1 MSSRFKVVITDF
13 VSGSLDPE
21 LGVLGD
27 LADVVALTVRDED
40 SLVGHIEDADALI
53 VYHFITFS
61 RKSIERLQQCQAIVR
76 GGVGYDN
83 IDHAFA
89 RERGIP
95 VCTVPD
101 YGTEEVADSALG
113 LALGLALALTRG
125 VATLNSRLRAGEP
138 WSLASAMPLERLR
151 GRVFGILGLG
161 RIGTAAA
168 IRAKSFGMDVAF
180 TDPYKPDG
188 YDKSLGIRRIE
199 SLEDLLEQAHV
210 LSVHCPLTPET
221 RHLIDAPAIGRM
233 PRRSYLVNTAR
244 GAIVDTGAVA
254 DAVEAGHLEGAGI
267 DVFETETPDR
277 DDLLIRAWRNPDH
290 PAHHKVLI
298 TPHSAF
304 YAEQSL
310 TDLRTKAAEACRRSL
325 LGLPLRNVVN
335 A

>member
-1 MSSRFKVVITDF
+1 MSRRFKVVITDF

-27 LADVVALTVRDED
+27 LADVVALTARDED

-89 RERGIP
+89 RERNIP

-101 YGTEEVADSALG
+101 YGTEEVADS
-113 LALGLALALTRG
+113 ALGLALALTRG

-199 SLEDLLEQAHV
+199 DLESLLDQAHI
-210 LSVHCPLTPET
+210 LSVHCPLTAET
-221 RHLIDAPAIGRM
+221 RHLIDASAIDRM

-254 DAVEAGHLEGAGI
+254 NAVESGHLEGAGI
-267 DVFETETPDR
+267 DVFETEAPDQ
-277 DDLLIRAWRNPDH
+277 DDPLIRAWRDPGH

-310 TDLRTKAAEACRRSL
+310 TDLRTKAAEACRRAL
-325 LGLPLRNVVN
+325 LGLPPRNVVN

>member
-21 LGVLGD
+21 QDVLGD
-27 LADVVALTVRDED
+27 LADVTALTAPSED
-40 SLVGHIEDADALI
+40 SLAGHIEDADAVI

-61 RKSIERLQQCQAIVR
+61 RRSIQRLRQCRVIVR

-95 VCTVPD
+95 VCIVPD

-113 LALGLALALTRG
+113 LTLSLTRG
-125 VATLNSRLRAGEP
+125 VAILNSTLRAGEP
-138 WSLASAMPLERLR
+138 WSLTGAMPLERLR
-151 GRVFGILGLG
+151 GRVFAIVGLG

-168 IRAKSFGMDVAF
+168 VRAKAFGMDVAF

-188 YDKSLGIRRIE
+188 YDKSLGVRRIE
-199 SLEDLLEQAHV
+199 ALEDLLEQAHV

-221 RHLIDAPAIGRM
+221 SHLIDAQAIARM
-233 PRRSYLVNTAR
+233 RRRSYLVNTAR
-244 GAIVDTGAVA
+244 GEIVDTGAVA
-254 DAVEAGHLEGAGI
+254 DAVASGHLEGAGI
-267 DVFETETPDR
+267 DVFETEPPDK
-277 DDLLIRAWRNPDH
+277 DDPLIRAWRDPEH

-310 TDLRTKAAEACRRSL
+310 LDLRTKAAEACRRVL
-325 LGLPLRNVVN
+325 LGQSPRNVVN

>member
-1 MSSRFKVVITDF
+1 MSRRYKVVITDF

-21 LGVLGD
+21 LSVLGD
-27 LADVVALTVRDED
+27 LADVVALTARSED
-40 SLVGHIEDADALI
+40 NLEGRIEDADAVI

-61 RKSIERLQQCQAIVR
+61 RKSIERLERCRVIVR

-83 IDHAFA
+83 IDHNFA
-89 RERGIP
+89 RERDIP

-113 LALGLALALTRG
+113 LALALTRG
-125 VATLNSRLRAGEP
+125 IATLNSRLRAGDP
-138 WSLASAMPLERLR
+138 WSLAGAMPLERLR
-151 GRVFGILGLG
+151 GRVFAIVGLG

-168 IRAKSFGMDVAF
+168 VRAKAFGMDVAF

-199 SLEDLLEQAHV
+199 SLEDLLKQAHV

-221 RHLIDAPAIGRM
+221 HHLIDRSAIDRM
-233 PRRSYLVNTAR
+233 PEKSYLVNTAR
-244 GAIVDTGAVA
+244 GAIVDTAAVA
-254 DAVEAGHLEGAGI
+254 DAVETGRLEGAGI
-267 DVFETETPDR
+267 DVFETETPDQ
-277 DDLLIRAWRNPDH
+277 DDPLIRAWRDPAH

-310 TDLRTKAAEACRRSL
+310 MDLRTKAAEACRRVL
-325 LGLPLRNVVN
+325 LGRPPRNVVN